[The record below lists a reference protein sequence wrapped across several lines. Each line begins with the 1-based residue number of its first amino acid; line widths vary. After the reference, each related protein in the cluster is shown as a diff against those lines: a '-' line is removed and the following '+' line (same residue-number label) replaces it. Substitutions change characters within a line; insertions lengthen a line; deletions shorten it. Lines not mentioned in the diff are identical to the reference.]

1 MLLRKR
7 SGVGPSGRQLLDGF
21 DGTGRAVPSQEMQL
35 LWLQRVRRLEE
46 LLELVDG
53 ARGQP
58 AYVLQIALERRAVGN
73 RKDSVIALLLAVLDL
88 LDFQDADGNAAQ
100 NKARISGGIVDDQ
113 DIKRVR
119 ALVDGMKPQS

>member
-1 MLLRKR
+1 M
-7 SGVGPSGRQLLDGF
+7 
-21 DGTGRAVPSQEMQL
+21 PSQEIQL
-35 LWLQRVRRLEE
+35 LRLQRVGRPEE

-53 ARGQP
+53 ARGQS

-73 RKDSVIALLLAVLDL
+73 GEDSVVALLLAVLDL
-88 LDFQDADGNAAQ
+88 LDFEDADGNAAQ
-100 NKARISGGIVDDQ
+100 NKAGIGGGVVDDQ